1 MQLKDIYR
9 AKGKI
14 SSKIRK
20 TPMEFSPSLS
30 KLCRC
35 KVWLK
40 LENQQVTGSFKIRGA
55 ANKILNLESEKSE
68 KGIVTASSGNHGQG
82 LSFIAKDLGINT
94 IIIVPSNTPQVKIEA
109 IENYGVDLNVFGD
122 EYLEAEMKAREIA
135 SVRDMTYVSP
145 YNDLDII
152 AGQGTVGL
160 EMLEEKPCLDTVL
173 VPVGGGGLISGV
185 GTVFKEFRK
194 NRKVKVYGVQSYA
207 SPVMYESIKSG
218 RIVDID
224 VEDSY
229 AEGLHGGIEKN
240 SVTFEY
246 CKKLVDKFNLVEE
259 DKILEAI
266 KFCLINHRMLVEG
279 AGAVGVAAILD
290 KPEEFYNRNVGIVIS
305 GGNIDYCLLKKVIAQ

>member
-9 AKGKI
+9 AKRKI
-14 SSKIRK
+14 SSRIRK
-20 TPMEFSPSLS
+20 TPMQFSPYLS

-55 ANKILNLESEKSE
+55 ANKILNLECKKSE

-82 LSFIAKDLGINT
+82 LSFISKELGIKT
-94 IIIVPSNTPQVKIEA
+94 IIVVPSNTPQVKIEA
-109 IENYGVDLNVFGD
+109 IENYGVDLNVYGD

-135 SVRDMTYVSP
+135 NERGMTYVSP

-160 EMLEEKPCLDTVL
+160 EMIEEKPCLNTVL

-185 GTVFKEFRK
+185 GTVFKEFGK
-194 NRKVKVYGVQSYA
+194 NGKVKVYGVQSCA

-218 RIVDID
+218 KIVDIE

-229 AEGLHGGIEKN
+229 AEGLHGGIERN
-240 SVTFEY
+240 AVTFDY
-246 CKKLVDKFNLVEE
+246 CKKLVDKFKLVQEE
-259 DKILEAI
+259 KILEAI
-266 KFCLINHRMLVEG
+266 RFCLVNHHMLVEG
-279 AGAVGVAAILD
+279 AGAVGVATILD
-290 KPEEFYNRNVGIVIS
+290 NPEEFYNRNVGIVIS
-305 GGNIDYCLLKKVIAQ
+305 GGNIDYVLLKKVITG

>member
-1 MQLKDIYR
+1 MQIKEIYR
-9 AKGKI
+9 AEKKI
-14 SSKIRK
+14 SSWIRR
-20 TPMEFSPSLS
+20 TPMEFSPFLS
-30 KLCRC
+30 ELCRC

-40 LENQQVTGSFKIRGA
+40 LENHQITGSFKIRGA
-55 ANKILNLESEKSE
+55 TNKILSLNLGESV

-82 LSFIAKDLGINT
+82 LSYIAKVLGVKA
-94 IIIVPSNTPQVKIEA
+94 IIVVPRNTPKVKIKA
-109 IENYGVDLNVFGD
+109 IENYGVDLNVFGN
-122 EYLEAEMKAREIA
+122 EYIEAEMKAREIA
-135 SVRDMTYVSP
+135 SSLDMTYVSP

-185 GTVFKEFRK
+185 GTVFKEFGK
-194 NRKVKVYGVQSYA
+194 NRKVYGVQSYA

-218 RIVDID
+218 KIVDIE
-224 VEDSY
+224 VLDSF

-240 SVTFEY
+240 SVTFDY
-246 CKKLVDKFNLVEE
+246 CKKLVDKFKLVEE

-279 AGAVGVAAILD
+279 AGAVGVAALINN
-290 KPEEFYNRNVGIVIS
+290 PEEFYNRKVGLVIS
-305 GGNIDYCLLKKVIAQ
+305 GGNIGQGLLKKVINN